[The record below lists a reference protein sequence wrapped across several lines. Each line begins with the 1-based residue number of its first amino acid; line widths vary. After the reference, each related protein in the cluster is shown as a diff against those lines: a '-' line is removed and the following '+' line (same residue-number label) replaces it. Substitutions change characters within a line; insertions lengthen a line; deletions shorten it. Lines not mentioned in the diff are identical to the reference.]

1 MEKRLLSVNELSE
14 YIGISVNTV
23 YSWVSQ
29 KIIPYVKCGRLTKFD
44 IKVINSLIE
53 KGEMGKIEKV
63 AKKW

>member
-1 MEKRLLSVNELSE
+1 MLSVPEFAE

-44 IKVINSLIE
+44 KQVIDRLIE
-53 KGEMGKIEKV
+53 KGKLARIAPV
-63 AKKW
+63 D